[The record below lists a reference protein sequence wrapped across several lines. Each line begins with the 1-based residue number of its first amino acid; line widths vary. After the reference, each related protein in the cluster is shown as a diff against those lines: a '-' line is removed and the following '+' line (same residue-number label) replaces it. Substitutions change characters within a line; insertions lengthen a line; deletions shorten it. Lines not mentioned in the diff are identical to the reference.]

1 MLQYMGGQIVRI
13 NVHSMQLRQRA
24 LSKAR
29 WVEIRS
35 SRMEIRLDTIG
46 LLLAKPKAQ
55 NFETAGS
62 ILLRQPN
69 HERKRCIRGTLNFS
83 KSRI

>member
-55 NFETAGS
+55 NFET
-62 ILLRQPN
+62 R
-69 HERKRCIRGTLNFS
+69 RLNS
-83 KSRI
+83 TPTAKSRKKKVYSRGAEFQ